1 MRPRAA
7 AAGRRA
13 GVAALIGVAIV
24 AGAGGIASSAPAD
37 DKAEVDRRL
46 QEARE
51 RLQAQRD
58 RESVLTDE
66 VQGYTDRIAQLEAR
80 LAPLRERSARLDAEL
95 AALRE
100 RLDALTSRLA
110 LEQERLARAQAAL
123 ERRQELLGRRLRQ
136 LYARG
141 TPDPLVVLMQ
151 SGSLREAVETADV
164 LEGIAARDGDLAES
178 VGRYADE
185 TRETRDAIAQVRA
198 DVARSEARAEEAA
211 VEARAVKA
219 DLEEQRAAVGRVF
232 AQRDA
237 LLDAVVGDRREI
249 EAETRNLEERS
260 AALANRIR
268 EAQGLPAA
276 PSGTVAVGA
285 PSSAGLTWPVQGTIT
300 SGFGPRWGRMHE
312 GLDIAG
318 ASGTPIAAAKA
329 GTVIFAGWSGGY
341 GNMVVLDH
349 GGGLSTAYPHLS
361 SISVSVGQGVGQ
373 GSVVGGMGT
382 TGNST
387 GVHLHFEVRVGGAAV
402 NPLGYL

>member
-7 AAGRRA
+7 AVGRRV
-13 GVAALIGVAIV
+13 GVAALIGVAIA
-24 AGAGGIASSAPAD
+24 AGAGGMASSAPAD
-37 DKAEVDRRL
+37 DRADVDRRL

-141 TPDPLVVLMQ
+141 APDPLVVLMQ

-329 GTVIFAGWSGGY
+329 GTVIFAGWNGGY

>member
-7 AAGRRA
+7 AVGRRV
-13 GVAALIGVAIV
+13 GVAALIGVAIA
-24 AGAGGIASSAPAD
+24 AGAGGMASSAPAD
-37 DKAEVDRRL
+37 DRADVDRRL

-141 TPDPLVVLMQ
+141 APDPLVVLMQ